1 MVIVGCPV
9 CPNRKE
15 TERTT
20 EINQILVDQHKRF
33 RKKVFIFAILLP
45 MFQAA
50 FLYSYQWLRAETER
64 HSKEI
69 CYQLTNSDKVVYYDD
84 KCYLPD
90 IAGDLSFIVDL
101 SKLGYERTRIR
112 LLD

>member
-1 MVIVGCPV
+1 VIVGCPV

-15 TERTT
+15 TDRTT
-20 EINQILVDQHKRF
+20 EINQILVDQYKRF

-45 MFQAA
+45 MFQTA
-50 FLYSYQWLRAETER
+50 FLYYYQWLRAETER

-84 KCYLPD
+84 KCYLPNIEGNLD
-90 IAGDLSFIVDL
+90 FVVDL
-101 SKLGYERTRIR
+101 GQLGYERMRIR